1 MLDGVGPLEW
11 NAAADRERTAGG
23 GVLRWPAVRVLAPL
37 GTESVYVFPA
47 RAAAPTLLASWP
59 RTDRAGHTVRFF
71 PGCRWIVIESPDTSA
86 AAADD
91 SNSTS
96 VPALE
101 EVERP
106 KRLRFHAAN
115 GALLAEVHSA
125 DKPMP
130 LGRNLL
136 LWPQSPANDE
146 DPPQLRVRR
155 MPDGDDRAAWAAVT
169 GWGAASPLEN
179 FLAANTV
186 GLLDPATGLRQDE
199 LRLMDLDGKV
209 LWTRS
214 VGADPRE
221 FSVSNF
227 GDVAI
232 ARDRMLRVY
241 DRSGA
246 EKLRA
251 ALPKNVVGKTAISSD
266 GRFVLVAARAP
277 LAGRAERDLWVAL
290 FSTASRTPLW
300 TRRDLGAKG
309 ADVLELSLSDEGPRA
324 LLRLSTGTVALLGRD
339 GATLVL
345 WNLER
350 VSRGEYDA
358 GVVPRRT
365 WLSRDGALVALTT
378 PVARSLAEARG
389 WLYKVSR

>member
-1 MLDGVGPLEW
+1 MLDGVGPLAW
-11 NAAADRERTAGG
+11 NAAADKEWAAFG
-23 GVLRWPAVRVLAPL
+23 GVPRWPAVHILAPL
-37 GTESVYVFPA
+37 GTESLYVFPA
-47 RAAAPTLLASWP
+47 RAAVPTILASWP
-59 RTDRAGHTVRFF
+59 RMDRVGHAVRFF
-71 PGCRWIVIESPDTSA
+71 PGYRWIVIESPDTSA
-86 AAADD
+86 TPATD
-91 SNSTS
+91 SAGAT
-96 VPALE
+96 PAPDETAPL
-101 EVERP
+101 
-106 KRLRFHAAN
+106 KLLHFHAAN
-115 GALLAEVHSA
+115 GALLTEIRA
-125 DKPMP
+125 DGNPMP
-130 LGRNLL
+130 LGRNFL
-136 LWPQSPANDE
+136 LWPQPSASD
-146 DPPQLRVRR
+146 DVPPRLGVRR
-155 MPDGDDRAAWAAVT
+155 MPEGDDRAAWAAVT
-169 GWGAASPLEN
+169 GWGAVSPLEN

-214 VGADPRE
+214 AGADPRE

-232 ARDRMLRVY
+232 ARDRMLRVF

-246 EKLRA
+246 EKLRV

-277 LAGRAERDLWVAL
+277 VASRAGKDLWVAL
-290 FSTASRTPLW
+290 FSTAKRTPLW

-309 ADVLELSLSDEGPRA
+309 ADVLELSVSDEGQRA
-324 LLRLSTGTVALLGRD
+324 LLRLSTGPVALLGRD
-339 GATLVL
+339 GATLAL

-365 WLSRDGALVALTT
+365 WLSGDGALVALTT

-389 WLYKVSR
+389 WLYKISR